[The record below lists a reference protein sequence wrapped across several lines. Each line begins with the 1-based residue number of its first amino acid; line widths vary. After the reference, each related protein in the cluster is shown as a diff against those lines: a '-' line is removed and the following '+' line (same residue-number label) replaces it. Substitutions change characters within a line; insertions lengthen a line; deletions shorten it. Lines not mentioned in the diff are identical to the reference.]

1 MLFIIV
7 YFIEGSVMQTKKKYV
22 KPFIKTEKLEIGV
35 FGCYGNNG
43 GGVTPIKIWN
53 PFFAFCCS

>member
-1 MLFIIV
+1 
-7 YFIEGSVMQTKKKYV
+7 MQTKKKYV